1 MSNPLVTAIVA
12 VFNGERFLA
21 EAIES
26 ILAQDYRPL
35 EVIVV
40 DDASTDASAAVASSF
55 EEVIVI
61 RRAGNGG
68 PSVARND
75 GIARARGD
83 LITFLDA
90 DDKMTA
96 DRLETQAGTLMA
108 NPEIGCVLMGQ
119 ELLLEG
125 AAGVPTWL
133 RPFGEPEDVVP
144 GLMISAMARRALF
157 ERVGGFDPTYR
168 LCVDVDWLF
177 RVREAGVGI
186 ELLTQIGV
194 IRRIHEDNATHQV
207 EGVRAAM
214 ARAVRARL
222 ERSRAAG
229 GGVKA

>member
-1 MSNPLVTAIVA
+1 MSDALVTAIVA
-12 VFNGERFLA
+12 VFNGDRFLG

-40 DDASTDASAAVASSF
+40 DDASTDASAEIAASF
-55 EEVIVI
+55 RDVVVI
-61 RRAGNGG
+61 RRRQNGG
-68 PSVARND
+68 PSPARND
-75 GIARARGD
+75 GIARAKGD

-90 DDKMTA
+90 DDKMTPG
-96 DRLETQAGTLMA
+96 RLETQVGTLMA
-108 NPEIGCVLMGQ
+108 NPEVGCVLMGQ

-133 RPFGEPEDVVP
+133 RPFGEPEDVVG
-144 GLMISAMARRALF
+144 GLMISAMARRAVF
-157 ERVGGFDPTYR
+157 ERVGDFDPTYR
-168 LCVDVDWLF
+168 LCEDVDWLF
-177 RVREAGVGI
+177 RVREAGIPI
-186 ELLTQIGV
+186 EVLSQIGV

-229 GGVKA
+229 GGVTT